1 MDQWLALVAFSIVST
16 GSPGPN
22 NVLLWASGAAFG
34 FRPTVPHIV
43 GTAFGIGA
51 LALIAA
57 AGLAAIVSAAPAL
70 AVVMKIAASAYLL
83 YLAWQVAGAAHVFE
97 RSKIAR
103 PMSVIQAA
111 AFQTINPKGWFF
123 ALGAIA
129 AFRPADLPVVP
140 GSLLVAATMT
150 AVVIPTAAVWAAAGG
165 WLGRLLNSER
175 SRRVVSL
182 GLAALLAASVVSIWR

>member
-1 MDQWLALVAFSIVST
+1 MDQWLALVAFSIVSS

-34 FRPTVPHIV
+34 FRRTVPHVI
-43 GTAFGIGA
+43 GTALGIGA
-51 LALIAA
+51 LALVAA
-57 AGLAAIVSAAPAL
+57 AGLAAILSAVPTL

-83 YLAWQVAGAAHVFE
+83 YLAWQVAGAHALE
-97 RSKIAR
+97 RREIAR

-129 AFRPADLPVVP
+129 AFRPADMPVVP
-140 GSLLVAATMT
+140 GSLLVAGTMT
-150 AVVIPTAAVWAAAGG
+150 TIVIPTAALWAAAGG
-165 WLGRLLNSER
+165 WIGRLLNGER

-182 GLAALLAASVVSIWR
+182 GLAALLAASVVSIWY

>member
-1 MDQWLALVAFSIVST
+1 MDQWLALVTFSIVSS

-34 FRPTVPHIV
+34 FRPTMPHIV
-43 GTAFGIGA
+43 GTALGIGV

-57 AGLAAIVSAAPAL
+57 AGLAAIVSAVPTL

-83 YLAWQVAGAAHVFE
+83 YLAWQVAGAHALE
-97 RSKIAR
+97 RGELAR

-111 AFQTINPKGWFF
+111 AFQAINPKGWIF

-129 AFRPADLPVVP
+129 AFRPADLPAVP
-140 GSLLVAATMT
+140 GGLLVAATMT
-150 AVVIPTAAVWAAAGG
+150 AIVIPTAALWAAAGG
-165 WLGRLLNSER
+165 WLGRVLNGER

-182 GLAALLAASVVSIWR
+182 GLAALLAASVAAIWR

>member
-1 MDQWLALVAFSIVST
+1 MDQWLALVVFSVVSS

-34 FRPTVPHIV
+34 FRRTIPHIL
-43 GTAFGIGA
+43 GTALGIGG

-57 AGLAAIVSAAPAL
+57 AGLAAVVNAVPAL
-70 AVVMKIAASAYLL
+70 ALVMKIAASVYLL
-83 YLAWQVAGAAHVFE
+83 YLAWQVAGAHALE
-97 RSKIAR
+97 RGEPAR

-111 AFQTINPKGWFF
+111 AFQAINPKGWIF

-129 AFRPADLPVVP
+129 AFRPSNLPVVS

-150 AVVIPTAAVWAAAGG
+150 AIVIPTAAAWTAAGD
-165 WLGRLLNSER
+165 WLGRLLDGVR

-182 GLAALLAASVVSIWR
+182 GLAALLAASVVAIWR

>member
-1 MDQWLALVAFSIVST
+1 MDQWLALVTFSIVSS

-34 FRPTVPHIV
+34 FMPTMPHIV
-43 GTAFGIGA
+43 GTALGIGV

-57 AGLAAIVSAAPAL
+57 AGLAAIVSAVPTL

-83 YLAWQVAGAAHVFE
+83 YLAWQVAGAHALE
-97 RSKIAR
+97 RGELAR

-111 AFQTINPKGWFF
+111 AFQAINPKGWIF

-129 AFRPADLPVVP
+129 AFRPADLPVVA

-150 AVVIPTAAVWAAAGG
+150 AIVIPTAALWAAAGG
-165 WLGRLLNSER
+165 WLGRVLNGER

-182 GLAALLAASVVSIWR
+182 GLAALLAASVAAIWR

>member
-1 MDQWLALVAFSIVST
+1 MDQWLALVAFSIVSS

-34 FRPTVPHIV
+34 FRPTMPHIV
-43 GTAFGIGA
+43 GTALGIGV
-51 LALIAA
+51 LALTAA
-57 AGLAAIVSAAPAL
+57 AGLAAIVSAVPTL
-70 AVVMKIAASAYLL
+70 AVVMKIAASGYLL
-83 YLAWQVAGAAHVFE
+83 FLAWQVAGAHALE
-97 RSKIAR
+97 RGELAR

-111 AFQTINPKGWFF
+111 AFQAINPKGWIF

-150 AVVIPTAAVWAAAGG
+150 AIVIPTAALWAAAGG
-165 WLGRLLNSER
+165 WLGRLLGGER
-175 SRRVVSL
+175 SPRVVSL
-182 GLAALLAASVVSIWR
+182 GLAALLAVSVVAIWH

>member
-1 MDQWLALVAFSIVST
+1 MDQWLALVTFSIVSS

-34 FRPTVPHIV
+34 FMPTIPHIV
-43 GTAFGIGA
+43 GTALGIGI

-57 AGLAAIVSAAPAL
+57 AGLAAIVSAVPTL

-83 YLAWQVAGAAHVFE
+83 YLAWQVAGAHALE
-97 RSKIAR
+97 RGDLAR
-103 PMSVIQAA
+103 PMSVVQAA
-111 AFQTINPKGWFF
+111 AFQAINPKGWIF

-129 AFRPADLPVVP
+129 AFRPAALPVVP
-140 GSLLVAATMT
+140 GSLLVAGTMT
-150 AVVIPTAAVWAAAGG
+150 AIVIPTAALWAGAGG
-165 WLGRLLNSER
+165 WLGRVLNGER

-182 GLAALLAASVVSIWR
+182 GFAALLAASVAAIWR

>member
-1 MDQWLALVAFSIVST
+1 MDQWLALVAFSIVSS

-34 FRPTVPHIV
+34 FRRTVPHVI
-43 GTAFGIGA
+43 GTALGIGA
-51 LALIAA
+51 LALVAA
-57 AGLAAIVSAAPAL
+57 AGLAAILSAVPTL

-83 YLAWQVAGAAHVFE
+83 YLAWQVAGAHALE
-97 RSKIAR
+97 RREIAR

-129 AFRPADLPVVP
+129 AFRPADVPVIS
-140 GSLLVAATMT
+140 GSLLVAGTMATI
-150 AVVIPTAAVWAAAGG
+150 VIPTAALWAAAGG
-165 WLGRLLNSER
+165 WIGRLLEGER

-182 GLAALLAASVVSIWR
+182 GLAALLAASVVSIWY

>member
-43 GTAFGIGA
+43 GTALGIGV

-57 AGLAAIVSAAPAL
+57 AGLAAIVSAVPSL
-70 AVVMKIAASAYLL
+70 AVVMKIVASAYLL
-83 YLAWQVAGAAHVFE
+83 SLAWQVAGAHALE
-97 RSKIAR
+97 RGESAR
-103 PMSVIQAA
+103 PMSVVQAA
-111 AFQTINPKGWFF
+111 AFQAINPKGWIF
-123 ALGAIA
+123 ALGAVA

-140 GSLLVAATMT
+140 GSVLVAATMT
-150 AVVIPTAAVWAAAGG
+150 AIVIPTAALWAAAGG
-165 WLGRLLNSER
+165 WLGRLLDGER

-182 GLAALLAASVVSIWR
+182 GLAALLTASVVAIWR

>member
-1 MDQWLALVAFSIVST
+1 MDQWLALVVFSIVST

-34 FRPTVPHIV
+34 FRPTMPHIL
-43 GTAFGIGA
+43 GTALGIGV

-57 AGLAAIVSAAPAL
+57 AGLAAIVSAVPTL

-83 YLAWQVAGAAHVFE
+83 YLAWQVAGAHALE
-97 RSKIAR
+97 RGELGR
-103 PMSVIQAA
+103 PMSVVQAA
-111 AFQTINPKGWFF
+111 MFQAINPKGWIF

-150 AVVIPTAAVWAAAGG
+150 AIVIPTAALWAAAGG
-165 WLGRLLNSER
+165 WLGRLLDGER
-175 SRRVVSL
+175 SRRVVGL
-182 GLAALLAASVVSIWR
+182 GLAALLAVSVVAIWR

>member
-1 MDQWLALVAFSIVST
+1 MDQWLALVGFSIVST

-34 FRPTVPHIV
+34 FRPTMPHIV
-43 GTAFGIGA
+43 GTALGIGV
-51 LALIAA
+51 LSLIAA
-57 AGLAAIVSAAPAL
+57 AGLAVIVSAVPTL

-83 YLAWQVAGAAHVFE
+83 YLAWQVAGAHALE
-97 RSKIAR
+97 RGELAR
-103 PMSVIQAA
+103 PMSVVQAA
-111 AFQTINPKGWFF
+111 GFQAINPKGWIF

-129 AFRPADLPVVP
+129 AFRPPDLPVVP

-150 AVVIPTAAVWAAAGG
+150 AVVIPTAALWVAAGG
-165 WLGRLLNSER
+165 WLGRVLDGER

-182 GLAALLAASVVSIWR
+182 GLAALLAASVVAIWR

>member
-1 MDQWLALVAFSIVST
+1 MDQWLALVAFSIVSS

-34 FRPTVPHIV
+34 FRAAIPHIV
-43 GTAFGIGA
+43 GTALGIGV

-57 AGLAAIVSAAPAL
+57 AGLAAIVSAVPAL
-70 AVVMKIAASAYLL
+70 AVGMKIAASAYLL
-83 YLAWQVAGAAHVFE
+83 YLAWQVAGAHGLKRGE
-97 RSKIAR
+97 LAR
-103 PMSVIQAA
+103 PMSVVQAA
-111 AFQTINPKGWFF
+111 AFQAINPKGWIF

-150 AVVIPTAAVWAAAGG
+150 AIVIPTAALWAAVGG
-165 WLGRLLNSER
+165 WLGRLLERER

-182 GLAALLAASVVSIWR
+182 VLAVVIAVSVVAIWR

>member
-1 MDQWLALVAFSIVST
+1 MDQWLALVAFSIVSS

-34 FRPTVPHIV
+34 FRRTVPHVI
-43 GTAFGIGA
+43 GTALGIGA
-51 LALIAA
+51 LALVAA
-57 AGLAAIVSAAPAL
+57 AGLAAILSAVPTL

-83 YLAWQVAGAAHVFE
+83 YLAWQVAGAHALE
-97 RSKIAR
+97 RREIAR

-129 AFRPADLPVVP
+129 AFRPAEMPVVP
-140 GSLLVAATMT
+140 GSLLVAGTMT
-150 AVVIPTAAVWAAAGG
+150 TIVIPTAALWAAAGG
-165 WLGRLLNSER
+165 WIGRLLNGER

-182 GLAALLAASVVSIWR
+182 GLAALLAASVVSIWY

>member
-1 MDQWLALVAFSIVST
+1 MMDQWLALVAFSVVSS

-34 FRPTVPHIV
+34 FRPTMPHIV
-43 GTAFGIGA
+43 GTALGIGV
-51 LALIAA
+51 LALMAA
-57 AGLAAIVSAAPAL
+57 AGLAAIVSAVPTT
-70 AVVMKIAASAYLL
+70 AVVMKVGASVYLL
-83 YLAWQVAGAAHVFE
+83 YLAWQVAGARALKRGE
-97 RSKIAR
+97 LAR
-103 PMSVIQAA
+103 PMSVVQAA
-111 AFQTINPKGWFF
+111 AFQAINPKGWIF

-150 AVVIPTAAVWAAAGG
+150 AIVIPTAALWAAAGG
-165 WLGRLLNSER
+165 WLGRLLDGER

-182 GLAALLAASVVSIWR
+182 GLAALLAATVVAIWR

>member
-1 MDQWLALVAFSIVST
+1 MDQWLALVVFSIVST

-34 FRPTVPHIV
+34 FSPTIPHIV
-43 GTAFGIGA
+43 GTALGIGG

-57 AGLAAIVSAAPAL
+57 AGLAAIVSAVPAL
-70 AVVMKIAASAYLL
+70 AVVMKIGASAYLL
-83 YLAWQVAGAAHVFE
+83 YLAWQVAGAHALE
-97 RSKIAR
+97 RGELAR
-103 PMSVIQAA
+103 PMSVVQAEA
-111 AFQTINPKGWFF
+111 INPKGWIF

-150 AVVIPTAAVWAAAGG
+150 AIVIPTAALWVAAGS
-165 WLGRLLNSER
+165 WLGRLLEGER
-175 SRRVVSL
+175 SRRVVGL
-182 GLAALLAASVVSIWR
+182 VLAALLAVSVVAIWL

>member
-1 MDQWLALVAFSIVST
+1 MDQWLALVVFSIVSS

-34 FRPTVPHIV
+34 FGPTMPHV
-43 GTAFGIGA
+43 FGTALGIGV

-57 AGLAAIVSAAPAL
+57 AGLAAIVSAVPAL

-83 YLAWQVAGAAHVFE
+83 YLAWQVAGARALE
-97 RSKIAR
+97 RGELAR
-103 PMSVIQAA
+103 PMSVVQAA
-111 AFQTINPKGWFF
+111 AFQAINPKGWIF

-150 AVVIPTAAVWAAAGG
+150 AIVIPTAALWAAAGG
-165 WLGRLLNSER
+165 WLGRLLDGER
-175 SRRVVSL
+175 SRRVVTL
-182 GLAALLAASVVSIWR
+182 GLAALLAMSVMTIWR

>member
-1 MDQWLALVAFSIVST
+1 MDQWLALVAFSIVSS

-34 FRPTVPHIV
+34 FKPTVPHVV
-43 GTAFGIGA
+43 GTALGIGA

-57 AGLAAIVSAAPAL
+57 AGLAAIVTAAPTL
-70 AVVMKIAASAYLL
+70 AAVMKLAASAYLL
-83 YLAWQVAGAAHVFE
+83 SLAWQVAGAHALE
-97 RSKIAR
+97 RGQLSR
-103 PMSVIQAA
+103 PMSVVQAA
-111 AFQTINPKGWFF
+111 AFQAINPKGWIF

-140 GSLLVAATMT
+140 GSLLVAGTMT
-150 AVVIPTAAVWAAAGG
+150 VIVIPTAALWAAAGG
-165 WLGRLLNSER
+165 WLGRLLNGER

-182 GLAALLAASVVSIWR
+182 GLAALLAASVLSIWR

>member
-1 MDQWLALVAFSIVST
+1 MDQWLALVAFSIAST

-34 FRPTVPHIV
+34 FRPTMPHIV
-43 GTAFGIGA
+43 GTALGIGV

-57 AGLAAIVSAAPAL
+57 AGLAAIVSAVPAL
-70 AVVMKIAASAYLL
+70 ALVTKIAASAYLIS
-83 YLAWQVAGAAHVFE
+83 LAWQVAGAHALE
-97 RSKIAR
+97 RGELGR
-103 PMSVIQAA
+103 PMSVVQAA
-111 AFQTINPKGWFF
+111 MFQAINPKGWIF

-150 AVVIPTAAVWAAAGG
+150 AIVIPTAALWAAAGG
-165 WLGRLLNSER
+165 WLGRLLDGER
-175 SRRVVSL
+175 SRRVVGL
-182 GLAALLAASVVSIWR
+182 GLAALLAVSVVAIWR

>member
-1 MDQWLALVAFSIVST
+1 MDQWLALVTFSIVSS

-34 FRPTVPHIV
+34 FMPTMPHIV
-43 GTAFGIGA
+43 GTALGIGV

-57 AGLAAIVSAAPAL
+57 AGLAAIVSAVPTL

-83 YLAWQVAGAAHVFE
+83 YLAWQVAGAHALE
-97 RSKIAR
+97 RGELAR
-103 PMSVIQAA
+103 PMSVVQAA
-111 AFQTINPKGWFF
+111 VFQAINPKGWIF

-129 AFRPADLPVVP
+129 AFRPADLPVVA

-150 AVVIPTAAVWAAAGG
+150 AIVIPTAALWAAAGG
-165 WLGRLLNSER
+165 WLGRVLNGER

-182 GLAALLAASVVSIWR
+182 GFAALLAASVAAIWR

>member
-1 MDQWLALVAFSIVST
+1 VDQWLALVVFSIVSS

-34 FRPTVPHIV
+34 FGPTMPHV
-43 GTAFGIGA
+43 FGTALGIGV

-57 AGLAAIVSAAPAL
+57 AGLAAIVSAVPAL

-83 YLAWQVAGAAHVFE
+83 YLAWQVAGARALE
-97 RSKIAR
+97 RGELAR
-103 PMSVIQAA
+103 PMSVVQAA
-111 AFQTINPKGWFF
+111 AFQAINPKGWIF

-150 AVVIPTAAVWAAAGG
+150 VIVIPTAALWAAAGG
-165 WLGRLLNSER
+165 WLGRLLDGER
-175 SRRVVSL
+175 SRRVVTL
-182 GLAALLAASVVSIWR
+182 GLAALLAMSVMTIWR